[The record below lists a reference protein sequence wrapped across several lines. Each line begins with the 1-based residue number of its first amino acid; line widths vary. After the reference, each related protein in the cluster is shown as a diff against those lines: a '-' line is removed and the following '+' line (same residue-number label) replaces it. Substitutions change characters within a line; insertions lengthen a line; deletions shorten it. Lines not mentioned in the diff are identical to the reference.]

1 MGKMNPSNLLTSVHD
16 PMAEFLIYLRRYFIT
31 GLLVITPVWGTYLVL
46 KTLIQSLE
54 GILGGMLRRHV
65 AFYIPGLGI
74 IALVSLILLVGVIAT
89 NFLGQKLVE
98 LWEEMLRRVPVVRTI
113 FNLVKSI
120 VDTIS
125 LQQGDQFN
133 RVVLIQFPRQ
143 GHYSIAFVTGAAE
156 EVQHATAERLVS
168 VYVPTTPNPTSGYLL
183 FVPEREVI
191 PLSMSVEEGMKM
203 IISVGMYSPAAAAR
217 KATAAGVR
225 G

>member
-1 MGKMNPSNLLTSVHD
+1 MTKFFVH
-16 PMAEFLIYLRRYFIT
+16 LRRYFIT
-31 GLLVITPVWGTYLVL
+31 GLLVITPVWGTYLIL

-54 GILGGMLRRHV
+54 GILGGMLQRHL

-74 IALVSLILLVGVIAT
+74 IALVSLILLFGLIAT
-89 NFLGQKLVE
+89 NFLGHKLVE
-98 LWEEMLRRVPVVRTI
+98 LWEEMLRRVPVVRTV

-125 LQQGDQFN
+125 LPQSDQFN
-133 RVVLIQFPRQ
+133 RVVLVQFPRQ
-143 GHYSIAFVTGAAE
+143 GYYSIAFVTGAAE
-156 EVQHATAERLVS
+156 EVQHATAERLVN
-168 VYVPTTPNPTSGYLL
+168 VYVPTTPNPTGGYLL

-203 IISVGMYSPAAAAR
+203 VISCGFYSPAAAAK